1 MSFADSP
8 FSSAP
13 FSATEETNAVVELSG
28 FQLNI
33 AENNLT
39 VSGGGSV
46 VTGSEENTI
55 ETFLGTVIAESESIV
70 EVTGVSARFNDLARF
85 SYSLDSQTV
94 GFPVLSNTESKTGT
108 TSAYFGSTNN
118 EIQIPQEQDVIQ
130 SALSANNQFTIEFW
144 YYVETA
150 TFAPRLISVQ
160 QNNNISTRQL
170 HIVPFQG
177 KIRVSNQQGTLIDS
191 AGSVSNQ
198 TWTHIALTADN
209 GTVKLY
215 IDGVLEGTSTGTTFI
230 DAQSEFNIGG
240 TGPFSSTD
248 GRFHLDGYMDL
259 FRVSN
264 SVRYTTNFTPPTSAF
279 TVDDNT
285 TIIFN
290 FDGPNG
296 SQDFELLQL
305 PYSSTDIV
313 ADANVDVTGLSSEF
327 ATGTVVAPAAVIL
340 TGVSATIS
348 LPNITNGL
356 TLSNTYQS
364 LTNLG
369 SITGRNQ
376 NIVFQTDSNGILLK
390 SSYTDAEIWWEA
402 GGTTVGAWLG
412 IAKINNAYFIRF
424 RAGSGQNN
432 EQTTGGGTAGTLNS
446 RAVVN
451 LSVSDSSVA
460 SYFDDE
466 RHIITWAIEIP
477 DATYL
482 AGRLRLWID
491 GNEVIT
497 YDPYNDDG
505 NVLRI
510 SGSAQWAGGDSC
522 GYGQGFSTIAGG
534 DDTYDSGATQYQTF
548 TGTSVGSDV
557 FLNAYENQTII
568 YYPVEVIGN
577 SNVDVTG
584 EVLSTELGTE
594 VVTASALVQPTGIEV
609 SFAEGDAIVTADS
622 NIEVTGVSARFND
635 LARFSYSLDSETAG
649 FPVLSNT
656 QSKTGTTSAYFG
668 STSNEIQ
675 IPQEQDVIQSA
686 LSANNQFTIEF
697 WYYEETETEFPRLIS
712 VQQTSSASTRQFGIN
727 RLSNNNIEVV
737 NQDGRLIRSSFGS
750 VSIQNWHH
758 IAVTADNGT
767 LELYIDGVLEGTST
781 GTTFIDAQSEFNIG
795 GTGPYLSTDDRYHL
809 DGYMD
814 LFRVS
819 NSVRYTTNFT
829 PPTSAFTVDDN
840 TTIIFNFDGPNGSQ
854 DFELLQLPY
863 SSTDIV
869 ADADVD
875 VTGLEINF
883 TEGEVIVIG
892 EEVVDVT
899 GLEINFAEGTAT
911 VVVDAIIDVTGLEIS
926 SQSGNVDITADA
938 DVNVTGQIINFA
950 IGQVTVVDAWQPVDP
965 SANNAFS
972 AVSTGAS
979 NSWTEVAA

>member
-13 FSATEETNAVVELSG
+13 FAATGETNAVVELSG
-28 FQLNI
+28 LQLNI

-85 SYSLDSQTV
+85 SYSLDSQTA
-94 GFPVLSNTESKTGT
+94 GFPVLSNTQSKTGT

-144 YYVETA
+144 YYIETA
-150 TFAPRLISVQ
+150 TLAPRFISVQ
-160 QNNNISTRQL
+160 QATSTSTIQL
-170 HIVPFQG
+170 SIAEFEGQ
-177 KIRVSNQQGTLIDS
+177 IRVRNHQSVRIS
-191 AGSVSNQ
+191 AGSVSDQ

-209 GTVKLY
+209 GTLKLY

-240 TGPFSSTD
+240 TGPWSSFD
-248 GRFHLDGYMDL
+248 GRFHINGYMDL

-313 ADANVDVTGLSSEF
+313 ADADVDV
-327 ATGTVVAPAAVIL
+327 

-424 RAGSGQNN
+424 RTGSGQNN

-622 NIEVTGVSARFND
+622 NIEVTGLS
-635 LARFSYSLDSETAG
+635 SEFA
-649 FPVLSNT
+649 
-656 QSKTGTTSAYFG
+656 TGTVVA
-668 STSNEIQ
+668 
-675 IPQEQDVIQSA
+675 PAAVILTGVSM
-686 LSANNQFTIEF
+686 QFAEG
-697 WYYEETETEFPRLIS
+697 TET
-712 VQQTSSASTRQFGIN
+712 
-727 RLSNNNIEVV
+727 
-737 NQDGRLIRSSFGS
+737 
-750 VSIQNWHH
+750 
-758 IAVTADNGT
+758 
-767 LELYIDGVLEGTST
+767 
-781 GTTFIDAQSEFNIG
+781 
-795 GTGPYLSTDDRYHL
+795 
-809 DGYMD
+809 
-814 LFRVS
+814 
-819 NSVRYTTNFT
+819 
-829 PPTSAFTVDDN
+829 
-840 TTIIFNFDGPNGSQ
+840 
-854 DFELLQLPY
+854 
-863 SSTDIV
+863 IV
-869 ADADVD
+869 ADANVD

-892 EEVVDVT
+892 EVVVDVT

-926 SQSGNVDITADA
+926 SQSGNVNITADA
-938 DVNVTGQIINFA
+938 DVNVTGQVLNFA
-950 IGQVTVVDAWQPVDP
+950 LGKETITGAWGPVDP
-965 SANNAFS
+965 DANNSYNGVAP
-972 AVSTGAS
+972 GAS

>member
-8 FSSAP
+8 FASAP
-13 FSATEETNAVVELSG
+13 FAATGENNAVVTLSG
-28 FQLNI
+28 LQLNI

-39 VSGGGSV
+39 VSAGGSV

-55 ETFLGTVIAESESIV
+55 ETFLGTVIAESQSV
-70 EVTGVSARFNDLARF
+70 VDVTGVSARFNDLARF

-144 YYVETA
+144 YYIETA

-313 ADANVDVTGLSSEF
+313 ADANVDVTG
-327 ATGTVVAPAAVIL
+327 
-340 TGVSATIS
+340 VSATIS
-348 LPNITNGL
+348 LPNITEGL
-356 TLSNTYQS
+356 TISNTYQS

-424 RAGSGQNN
+424 RTGSGQNN

-510 SGSAQWAGGDSC
+510 SGSAQWAGGDSA

-534 DDTYDSGATQYQTF
+534 DDTFDSGATQYQTF

-622 NIEVTGVSARFND
+622 NIEVTGLS
-635 LARFSYSLDSETAG
+635 SEFA
-649 FPVLSNT
+649 
-656 QSKTGTTSAYFG
+656 TGTVVA
-668 STSNEIQ
+668 
-675 IPQEQDVIQSA
+675 PAAVILTGVSM
-686 LSANNQFTIEF
+686 QFAEG
-697 WYYEETETEFPRLIS
+697 TET
-712 VQQTSSASTRQFGIN
+712 
-727 RLSNNNIEVV
+727 
-737 NQDGRLIRSSFGS
+737 
-750 VSIQNWHH
+750 
-758 IAVTADNGT
+758 
-767 LELYIDGVLEGTST
+767 
-781 GTTFIDAQSEFNIG
+781 
-795 GTGPYLSTDDRYHL
+795 
-809 DGYMD
+809 
-814 LFRVS
+814 
-819 NSVRYTTNFT
+819 
-829 PPTSAFTVDDN
+829 
-840 TTIIFNFDGPNGSQ
+840 
-854 DFELLQLPY
+854 
-863 SSTDIV
+863 IV
-869 ADADVD
+869 ADANVD

-911 VVVDAIIDVTGLEIS
+911 L
-926 SQSGNVDITADA
+926 
-938 DVNVTGQIINFA
+938 
-950 IGQVTVVDAWQPVDP
+950 
-965 SANNAFS
+965 
-972 AVSTGAS
+972 
-979 NSWTEVAA
+979 

>member
-8 FSSAP
+8 FASAP
-13 FSATEETNAVVELSG
+13 FAATGENNAVVELSG
-28 FQLNI
+28 LQLNI

-39 VSGGGSV
+39 VSAGGSV

-55 ETFLGTVIAESESIV
+55 ETFLGTVIAESQSIV
-70 EVTGVSARFNDLARF
+70 EVTGVSARFNDLALF
-85 SYSLDSQTV
+85 SYSLDSQTA

-170 HIVPFQG
+170 HIAQFQG

-209 GTVKLY
+209 GTLKLY

-240 TGPFSSTD
+240 TGPFGSTD

-313 ADANVDVTGLSSEF
+313 ADADVDV
-327 ATGTVVAPAAVIL
+327 

-348 LPNITNGL
+348 LPNITGDL

-369 SITGRNQ
+369 SIDGRLQ

-402 GGTTVGAWLG
+402 GGTTAGAYLG
-412 IAKINNAYFIRF
+412 IAKINDAYFIRF
-424 RAGSGQNN
+424 RTGSGQTN
-432 EQTTGGGTAGTLNS
+432 QQSTGGGTAGGVNS

-510 SGSAQWAGGDSC
+510 SGSAQWAGGDSA
-522 GYGQGFSTIAGG
+522 GYGQGFSSIAGG
-534 DDTYDSGATQYQTF
+534 DGTFDSGATQYQTF

-557 FLNAYENQTII
+557 YVFAYENQTISQLPI
-568 YYPVEVIGN
+568 VVIGN
-577 SNVDVTG
+577 ADVDVTG

-609 SFAEGDAIVTADS
+609 SFAEGDAIVTADF
-622 NIEVTGVSARFND
+622 NIEVTGLS
-635 LARFSYSLDSETAG
+635 SEFA
-649 FPVLSNT
+649 
-656 QSKTGTTSAYFG
+656 TGT
-668 STSNEIQ
+668 
-675 IPQEQDVIQSA
+675 
-686 LSANNQFTIEF
+686 
-697 WYYEETETEFPRLIS
+697 
-712 VQQTSSASTRQFGIN
+712 
-727 RLSNNNIEVV
+727 VV
-737 NQDGRLIRSSFGS
+737 APAAIILTG
-750 VSIQNWHH
+750 VSIQF
-758 IAVTADNGT
+758 A
-767 LELYIDGVLEGTST
+767 T
-781 GTTFIDAQSEFNIG
+781 GTET
-795 GTGPYLSTDDRYHL
+795 
-809 DGYMD
+809 
-814 LFRVS
+814 
-819 NSVRYTTNFT
+819 
-829 PPTSAFTVDDN
+829 
-840 TTIIFNFDGPNGSQ
+840 
-854 DFELLQLPY
+854 
-863 SSTDIV
+863 IV
-869 ADADVD
+869 ADA
-875 VTGLEINF
+875 
-883 TEGEVIVIG
+883 
-892 EEVVDVT
+892 
-899 GLEINFAEGTAT
+899 
-911 VVVDAIIDVTGLEIS
+911 
-926 SQSGNVDITADA
+926 NVD
-938 DVNVTGQIINFA
+938 VTGQIINFA

-979 NSWTEVAA
+979 NTWTEVAA

>member
-8 FSSAP
+8 FASAP
-13 FSATEETNAVVELSG
+13 FAATGETNAVVTLSG
-28 FQLNI
+28 LQLNI

-39 VSGGGSV
+39 VSAGGSV

-55 ETFLGTVIAESESIV
+55 ETFLGTVIAESQSIV
-70 EVTGVSARFNDLARF
+70 QPTGVSARFNDLARF
-85 SYSLDSQTV
+85 SYSFDSQTA
-94 GFPVLSNTESKTGT
+94 GFPVLSNTQSKTGT

-144 YYVETA
+144 YYIETA
-150 TFAPRLISVQ
+150 TLAPRFISVQ
-160 QNNNISTRQL
+160 RTSSVSTRQL
-170 HIVPFQG
+170 HITDFEGQ
-177 KIRVSNQQGTLIDS
+177 IFVSNQQGIRIQ
-191 AGSVSNQ
+191 AGSVSDQ

-209 GTVKLY
+209 GTLKLY

-230 DAQSEFNIGG
+230 DAESEFNIGG
-240 TGPFSSTD
+240 TGPFSPND
-248 GRFHLDGYMDL
+248 NRFHLDGYMDL

-313 ADANVDVTGLSSEF
+313 ADADVDV
-327 ATGTVVAPAAVIL
+327 

-348 LPNITNGL
+348 LPNITDGL

-390 SSYTDAEIWWEA
+390 SSYTDAEIWWEV
-402 GGTTVGAWLG
+402 GGTTTGAYLG
-412 IAKINNAYFIRF
+412 IAKINDAYFIRF
-424 RAGSGQNN
+424 RTGSGKTN
-432 EQTTGGGTAGTLNS
+432 EQSTGGGTAGGNTS

-466 RHIITWAIEIP
+466 RHIITWAIEVP

-505 NVLRI
+505 NVLKN
-510 SGSAQWAGGDSC
+510 GQWAGSDAA
-522 GYGQGFSTIAGG
+522 GYGQGFISLPGG
-534 DDTYDSGATQYQTF
+534 DGTFDSGATQYQTF

-557 FLNAYENQTII
+557 FLNAYENQTISQLPI
-568 YYPVEVIGN
+568 VVIGN
-577 SNVDVTG
+577 ADVDVTG

-594 VVTASALVQPTGIEV
+594 VVTASALVQP
-609 SFAEGDAIVTADS
+609 
-622 NIEVTGVSARFND
+622 TGVSARFND

-767 LELYIDGVLEGTST
+767 LELYIDGVLDGTST

-869 ADADVD
+869 ADANVDVTGLSSEFATGTVVAPAAVILTGVSIQFAEGTETIVADANVD

-883 TEGEVIVIG
+883 TEGEVIIIVADAN
-892 EEVVDVT
+892 VDVT

-950 IGQVTVVDAWQPVDP
+950 LGKETITGAWGPVDP
-965 SANNAFS
+965 DASNSYNG
-972 AVSTGAS
+972 VTPGAS
-979 NSWTEVAA
+979 NTWTEVAA